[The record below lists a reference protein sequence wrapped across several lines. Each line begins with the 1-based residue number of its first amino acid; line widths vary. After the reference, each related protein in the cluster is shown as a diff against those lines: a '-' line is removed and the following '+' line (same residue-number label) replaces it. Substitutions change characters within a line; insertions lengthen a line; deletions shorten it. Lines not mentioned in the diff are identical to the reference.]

1 MATKKQIVFPLIA
14 LTVAIAGAGILVS
27 MKKAPEEKIVVEYV
41 PLVKVENLLVGQLQ
55 LTVDSQGLV
64 SEKQRTQIVAQVSGQ
79 VIELAQQ
86 FVQGGMVRKGDLLVR
101 IDPSDYQANLIEAQ
115 ANLASARA
123 SLQREKA
130 QGHVAEKE
138 WQQITNSTPSQLGL
152 RKPQLAQEVA
162 RMRAAQALV
171 TKAKRNLERT
181 YIRAPYDAIISSR
194 DIGLGSIV
202 GNGSSLGL
210 LLATD
215 VAQVRLP
222 IADKDLQF
230 LPQQGL
236 GAKVT
241 LHAQYNGQA
250 TQWQGIIVRNEGVI
264 DRQSRMNYL
273 VVEVKTP
280 YQLANPLQF
289 GNYVTAKIDGFV
301 LPNAALVPRHLVS
314 NNRLAMFSSDRKL
327 AFKAITVV
335 RQQGKYMVV
344 TGQLS
349 NDNQYI
355 VSALDYPIVGMKL
368 GLANE
373 LLEQPAVDDNSKTL
387 LAISEQEKSPKAS
400 TSNEVGE

>member
-236 GAKVT
+236 GANVT
-241 LHAQYNGQA
+241 LHAQYNGKA
-250 TQWQGIIVRNEGVI
+250 TQWQGTIVRNEGVI
-264 DRQSRMNYL
+264 DRQSRMHYL
-273 VVEVKTP
+273 VVEVTTP
-280 YQLANPLQF
+280 YQLAKPLQF

-314 NNRLAMFSSDRKL
+314 DNRLAMFSSDIKL
-327 AFKAITVV
+327 AFKDVTVV
-335 RQQGKYMVV
+335 RQQGKYVVV

-355 VSALDYPIVGMKL
+355 ISALDYPIVGMKL
-368 GLANE
+368 GLAKE
-373 LLEQPAVDDNSKTL
+373 FLEQPAADDNSETL
-387 LAISEQEKSPKAS
+387 LATSDQGKSPI
-400 TSNEVGE
+400 SNAVGE